1 MNLND
6 VPDDFPQPWLPAVV
20 PGGQPKVGATLSWNV
35 YVGGQTPE
43 GRFERWFICEDLAQQ
58 LLLVAQ
64 SDAAKHP
71 HHSPDETLGRVRV
84 SVARKGWV
92 SPAELDWLL
101 QRMKTLLQ
109 W

>member
-6 VPDDFPQPWLPAVV
+6 IPDDFPRPTLPAVV
-20 PGGQPKVGATLSWNV
+20 PGGQPEVGVALSWNV
-35 YVGGQTPE
+35 YLAGLTPE
-43 GRFERWFICEDLAQQ
+43 ERYERWVICEDIAKQ

-64 SDAAKHP
+64 KDAAKYP
-71 HHSPDETLGRVRV
+71 HHSPDETLERLRR

-101 QRMKTLLQ
+101 QRMKALLQ